1 MELNFLKKAKKNQIM
16 AFMVVICVF
25 ILVGYS
31 FLFLGPVMSKLTFL
45 FQNVSRLRIKLDTA
59 EISINSMPKLK
70 KEIGEI
76 RSKVDFYSN
85 KLPREEEFPS
95 ILESLSDMAQDAN
108 VKITKILPGKDS
120 QILVKEEVSSD
131 IYQQKEILISAQCG
145 YHQLGAFIVALENTE
160 RFMEV
165 SDIEIETRKINP
177 KRHNVRLT
185 VKTFILKGESE

>member
-1 MELNFLKKAKKNQIM
+1 MELNFLKKAKKKQVM
-16 AFMVVICVF
+16 TFMVVVCFF
-25 ILVGYS
+25 IVVGYF
-31 FLFLGPVMSKLTFL
+31 FLFFPPVMSKLTFL
-45 FQNVSRLRIKLDTA
+45 FQNVSRLRIRIDAA

-70 KEIGEI
+70 RGIEEI

-95 ILESLSDMAQDAN
+95 VLENLSDMAQDAG
-108 VKITKILPGKDS
+108 VKITKILPSKDS
-120 QILVKEEVSSD
+120 QISVEGEASSD

-145 YHQLGAFIVALENTE
+145 YHQLGAFIAALENAE

-165 SDIEIETRKINP
+165 SHIEIESGRVNP
-177 KRHNVRLT
+177 KRHSVQLT